1 MNLLDY
7 RRLLKKVLGIFAL
20 GLIVFAIGMTLV
32 TLVLQPII
40 WVTNML
46 GRISEIEYCN
56 DDDAR
61 KRQECKTWVEDVQRR
76 KDDRVAD
83 NRNPWI

>member
-1 MNLLDY
+1 M
-7 RRLLKKVLGIFAL
+7 
-20 GLIVFAIGMTLV
+20 
-32 TLVLQPII
+32 
-40 WVTNML
+40 
-46 GRISEIEYCN
+46 IEYCN

-83 NRNPWI
+83 NRNPWIAVASA